1 MKKRILAVGMAMK
14 FCNNATGVLSPKPYL
29 KEAFAATHLN
39 LINWTYF
46 QEQLVDIY
54 DRAIKDFRLLLS
66 DDEVDREKF
75 ESDCNNF

>member
-39 LINWTYF
+39 F
-46 QEQLVDIY
+46 
-54 DRAIKDFRLLLS
+54 IKDFRLLLS